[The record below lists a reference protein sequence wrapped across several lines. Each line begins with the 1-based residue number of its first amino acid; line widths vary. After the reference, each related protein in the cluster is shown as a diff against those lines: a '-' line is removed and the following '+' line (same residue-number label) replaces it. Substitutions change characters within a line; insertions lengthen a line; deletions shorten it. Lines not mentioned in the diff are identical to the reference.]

1 MEGEQ
6 WSRTTRDRERG
17 REGERERGR
26 EGERKEGEK
35 REGGE
40 KEKKKAMLE
49 GTEAWLT
56 WIGA

>member
-26 EGERKEGEK
+26 RVRKEK
-35 REGGE
+35 GGK